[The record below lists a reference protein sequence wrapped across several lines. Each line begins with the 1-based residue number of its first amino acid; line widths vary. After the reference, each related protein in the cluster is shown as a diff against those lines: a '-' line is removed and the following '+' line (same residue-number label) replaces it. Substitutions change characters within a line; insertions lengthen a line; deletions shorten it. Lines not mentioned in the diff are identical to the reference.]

1 MVMQKLIAAGTV
13 IAVVI
18 VSMAAADGAER
29 KKKAKPAPAPAAAS
43 APTSTE
49 KAAPAPAP
57 SAPDIP
63 AVEAGWTVAKVN
75 APDLVRVTYKL
86 DGSSLLVRFLSLTRD
101 KAVRVKYH
109 AKWKKDWN
117 GRMVDDSTADGLSVR
132 LKKGELFPLE
142 IRTGAKGVKDIV
154 MTLDAAEMN

>member
-1 MVMQKLIAAGTV
+1 MHMQKQIAAAAVAAIVLIA
-13 IAVVI
+13 
-18 VSMAAADGAER
+18 MAAADGAEK
-29 KKKAKPAPAPAAAS
+29 KKKAKTAPAAAS
-43 APTSTE
+43 EPTTTE
-49 KAAPAPAP
+49 KAVPEKAAA

-86 DGSSLLVRFLSLTRD
+86 DGSSILVKFLNLTRN
-101 KAVRVKYH
+101 KTVRVKYH

-132 LKKGELFPLE
+132 LKKGEEFPLE
-142 IRTGAKGVKDIV
+142 IRTGAKGVKDVVLTI
-154 MTLDAAEMN
+154 DAAEY